1 MYLSKL
7 IINLMDRDVL
17 CHFTDS
23 YYWHRNIMSA
33 FPHLESE
40 TPRKDL
46 GILFRKVVSHS
57 CVTIYVQ
64 SKVEPDWTEKSWIY
78 KHECKSIDSML
89 DSLANGS
96 CVSFDLLC
104 TPYYTD
110 TKNKLRSYIE
120 PEKKLAW
127 FTIKGKYHGFEVIDI
142 ATKLCTE
149 QFTNIGNKIDLDATN
164 LIGRLRIV
172 DVEKFRDFYLTGVGR
187 EKAYG
192 AGMLLLT
199 K

>member
-7 IINLMDRDVL
+7 IVNLMDRDVL
-17 CHFTDS
+17 CNFTDS
-23 YYWHRNIMSA
+23 YYWHRNIMSG
-33 FPHLESE
+33 FPDIKSK

-46 GILFRKVVSHS
+46 GILFRKVVAHS
-57 CVTIYVQ
+57 GVTVYVQ
-64 SKVEPDWTEKSWIY
+64 SKVEPDWTDKSWIY
-78 KHECKSIDSML
+78 KYEYKSIDNMI
-89 DSLANGS
+89 DSLVDGK

-110 TKNKLRSYIE
+110 TRNKLRSYKE
-120 PEKKLAW
+120 DDKKLNW
-127 FTIKGKYHGFEVIDI
+127 FITKGKYNGFDVVDI
-142 ATKLCTE
+142 TTKLCTE
-149 QFTNIGNKIDLDATN
+149 QFTNIGEKVNLDATN
-164 LIGRLRIV
+164 LIGRLRIT